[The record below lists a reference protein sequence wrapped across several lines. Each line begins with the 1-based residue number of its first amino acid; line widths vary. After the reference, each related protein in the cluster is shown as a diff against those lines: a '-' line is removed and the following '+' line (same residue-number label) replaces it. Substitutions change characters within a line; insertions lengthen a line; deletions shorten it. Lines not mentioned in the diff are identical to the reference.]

1 MSPVLAFGDDRSAEA
16 DVCWDWVAGHSW
28 DGWNLEIVTA
38 EAPEDM
44 HPVPEEEAELHVW
57 EPPRPRNAGGLGF
70 SSVEHLRAE
79 VDPRLAL
86 ISRPWDLVAIGPRGS
101 GLLKR
106 LHLGSTADW
115 LLREPT
121 SPLVIAH
128 QPGPVRRV
136 LFAADGSLHAGR
148 ALECLVSL
156 PWITDTTVHVVAVQ
170 DGRIDAETA
179 AANAEKV
186 LTALDVDAAS
196 VIRSGRPTHTILDLC
211 RELAPDLVVMGARGI
226 SGLKRV
232 VIGSTTAA
240 VAGSTDHS
248 ILVAHAWD
256 GTEAD

>member
-16 DVCWDWVAGHSW
+16 DVCWDWIEGHTW
-28 DGWNLEIVTA
+28 PGWSLEVVTA

-44 HPVPEEEAELHVW
+44 HPLSEEEAHLHPW
-57 EPPRPRNAGGLGF
+57 DPPEPRDADGLRF
-70 SSVEHLRAE
+70 ESVEHLRVE

-86 ISRPWDLVAIGPRGS
+86 ISKPWDLVAIGPRGS

-136 LFAADGSLHAGR
+136 MFAADGSPHAQR
-148 ALECLVSL
+148 AMACLVSL
-156 PWITDTTVHVVAVQ
+156 PWIADTTVHIVSVD
-170 DGRIDAETA
+170 DGRVDAETA
-179 AANAEKV
+179 AADAER
-186 LTALDVDAAS
+186 ALSAVDVETE
-196 VIRSGRPTHTILDLC
+196 VMIRSGRPTHAIVGVCQQLS
-211 RELAPDLVVMGARGI
+211 PDLVVMGARGI

-240 VAGSTDHS
+240 VAGSTDRS
-248 ILVAHAWD
+248 ILVAHAWENEPD
-256 GTEAD
+256 

>member
-1 MSPVLAFGDDRSAEA
+1 MSPILAFGDDRSAEA
-16 DVCWDWVAGHSW
+16 DVCWDWIASHMW
-28 DGWNLEIVTA
+28 DGWNLEVVTA

-44 HPVPEEEAELHVW
+44 HPVTEEQAELHPW
-57 EPPRPRNAGGLGF
+57 EPSQPRDATGLGF
-70 SSVEHLRAE
+70 TLVEHLRAE
-79 VDPRLAL
+79 VDPRVAL

-128 QPGPVRRV
+128 QAGPVRRV
-136 LFAADGSLHAGR
+136 LVAADGSPHARR
-148 ALECLVSL
+148 AMQCLVSL
-156 PWITDTTVHVVAVQ
+156 PWIAETAVHVVAVE

-179 AANAEKV
+179 AANAEKE
-186 LTALDVDAAS
+186 LDSLEVEVES
-196 VIRSGRPTHTILDLC
+196 VIRTGRPTQTILDVC
-211 RELAPDLVVMGARGI
+211 QELVPDLVVMGARGVM
-226 SGLKRV
+226 GLKRV

-248 ILVAHAWD
+248 ILVAHAGD
-256 GTEAD
+256 EAGVG